1 MRVEVIA
8 AAADQQPV
16 LANLF
21 ELYAHDFSEMADLR
35 LGPDGRFGF
44 AELPL
49 YWTDAARR
57 PFLVKAGGDLA
68 GFVLVREGSVISGD
82 ADVWDVAE
90 FFVAR
95 GFRRHGVGTR
105 AAHEVWRRLPGRW
118 EVRVLDHNPA
128 ARAFWRRAV
137 ADFTGATVD
146 AAVHDLEGRRW
157 HVFSFDT
164 RLKASNKN
172 LDGG

>member
-1 MRVEVIA
+1 MRVEVFA
-8 AAADQQPV
+8 AAAAQEPV

-21 ELYAHDFSEMADLR
+21 ELYAHDFSEMTGAR

-49 YWTDAARR
+49 FWTDAARL
-57 PFLVKAGGDLA
+57 PFLVKADGDLA
-68 GFVLVREGSVISGD
+68 GFVLVQKGSAISGD

-105 AAHEVWRRLPGRW
+105 AAHEVWRQLPGRW
-118 EVRVLDHNPA
+118 EVRVLDFNPA
-128 ARAFWRRAV
+128 AQTFWRQAV
-137 ADFTGATVD
+137 ADFMGAPVD
-146 AAVHDLEGRRW
+146 AAVHDREGRRW

>member
-8 AAADQQPV
+8 AAADEEPV

-21 ELYAHDFSEMADLR
+21 ELYAHDFSELTDLR

-44 AELPL
+44 DELPL

-57 PFLVKAGGDLA
+57 PFLIKADGDLA
-68 GFVLVREGSVISGD
+68 GFVLVQKGSQISGD

-95 GFRRHGVGTR
+95 GYRRDGVGTR

-118 EVRVLDHNPA
+118 EVRVLDRNEA
-128 ARAFWRRAV
+128 ARAFWQRAV
-137 ADFTGATVD
+137 AGFTGAEVD
-146 AAVHDLEGRRW
+146 AFVHDREGRRW

-164 RLKASNKN
+164 R
-172 LDGG
+172 